1 MVMPR
6 LYTNWFQGR
15 EDDKTNTYYRTF
27 RFRATH
33 RTTGKTK
40 IIDKVSALEIEE
52 AKDSRNIYDYIEKK
66 QSLYSRAVPWKN

>member
-1 MVMPR
+1 MVMLM
-6 LYTNWFQGR
+6 LYTNWSQWM

-52 AKDSRNIYDYIEKK
+52 EKDSRNIYDYIEKK